1 MESIAGGA
9 AVKTMETK
17 EEKAK
22 TVSQIIE
29 EVKNEI
35 CDKYCRYQTIYD
47 EDDEDE
53 LTEMM
58 EKICFNCP
66 LDRL

>member
-1 MESIAGGA
+1 M
-9 AVKTMETK
+9 METK

-35 CDKYCRYQTIYD
+35 CDNYYRYSTIYNTD
-47 EDDEDE
+47 NEDWYD
-53 LTEMM
+53 EMM
-58 EKICFNCP
+58 EKICVNCP

>member
-1 MESIAGGA
+1 M
-9 AVKTMETK
+9 METK

-47 EDDEDE
+47 ADDEDE

>member
-1 MESIAGGA
+1 M
-9 AVKTMETK
+9 METK

-29 EVKNEI
+29 EVKMEI
-35 CDKYCRYQTIYD
+35 CDNYCRYSTIYNTD
-47 EDDEDE
+47 NEDE
-53 LTEMM
+53 YDEMIG
-58 EKICFNCP
+58 KRCSNCP

>member
-1 MESIAGGA
+1 
-9 AVKTMETK
+9 METK
-17 EEKAK
+17 EKAK

-35 CDKYCRYQTIYD
+35 CDKYYRYQTIYD
-47 EDDEDE
+47 ADDEDE

>member
-1 MESIAGGA
+1 
-9 AVKTMETK
+9 METK

-47 EDDEDE
+47 ADDEDE

-58 EKICFNCP
+58 EKICVNCP
-66 LDRL
+66 LDRLRKDENND

>member
-1 MESIAGGA
+1 M
-9 AVKTMETK
+9 METK
-17 EEKAK
+17 EKTK

-47 EDDEDE
+47 ADDEDE

-58 EKICFNCP
+58 EKICVNCP

>member
-1 MESIAGGA
+1 MMA
-9 AVKTMETK
+9 TK

-29 EVKNEI
+29 EVKSEI
-35 CDKYCRYQTIYD
+35 CDKYCRYQTIYYA
-47 EDDEDE
+47 DDEDE

-58 EKICFNCP
+58 EKVCANCP